1 MKKQLLKSILLV
13 FLFSPVFGQQTLN
26 FIKGLDV
33 GGVKINAL
41 EVKASKPT
49 KRWVLMY
56 LGTGE
61 LGPADGSQ
69 IGDLDNYGYQKT
81 PSFDIDFNIFVP
93 QAVRGYIESDAVI
106 QQYLLNT
113 YGQDIEIFMT
123 GHSLGARNVMEF
135 AYGYQGIKAVPQVV
149 GFMPVAGEMSWPL
162 PVDWCTAT
170 DKPVRCFSGDKD
182 EAIWYGQSQKY
193 AAAMNSCPTRVNKV
207 EVRIIAGLNHGSIMN
222 YVFNPDK
229 TSEGYQFIMSCW
241 KPEENPVDVPGKI
254 IRRGTQVIAKFEDG
268 QEVILK

>member
-1 MKKQLLKSILLV
+1 MKKSLLFTLA
-13 FLFSPVFGQQTLN
+13 FLFVVPLFGQQTLN
-26 FIKGLDV
+26 FKKGLDI

-41 EVKASKPT
+41 EVLASKPT

-69 IGDLDNYGYQKT
+69 IGDLDNYGYQRF

-93 QAVRGYIESDAVI
+93 QAVRGYIESDALI
-106 QQYLLNT
+106 QQYLLKT

-162 PVDWCTAT
+162 PVDWCVTV
-170 DKPVRCFSGDKD
+170 DKPLRCFSGDKD
-182 EAIWYGQSQKY
+182 DAIWFGQSQKF
-193 AAAMNSCPTRVNKV
+193 AAAVNSCSTRVNKA

-241 KPEENPVDVPGKI
+241 KKEEVNDIPGTLVL
-254 IRRGTQVIAKFEDG
+254 RGSQVIGVFENG